1 MKKTFNR
8 LLAATVAIPV
18 ALGQVLA
25 ISANAAEAPAALKV
39 TADKLL
45 KVEPATG
52 FPETVSADAD
62 TITYTVESDWNTTL
76 AKQLNTET
84 SNKTVTVD
92 AKKFVAG
99 INSANYYVELLK
111 KAVNASEN
119 PTATVKDGVVTISGT
134 ADFSAVTDKL
144 AEKLDTLDGY
154 EGFTLDTSIL
164 TGVAYTATIKT
175 DFANSKS
182 VDADL
187 SFTANGK
194 TYGVS
199 TATEYAND
207 VYTNLA
213 GQVTAAVDQKV
224 KELAAKYNMTEDE
237 VRANADFDIAGDVA
251 ALKAETD
258 KLSADIAKAQKKYDS
273 FKNLTKAAKSYDS
286 ADAALA
292 AAVNYLAKNV
302 AAAANQPKT
311 VDGMVAKYGANFDNG
326 VASVNSSLKDA
337 GVNVEIAVS
346 SADVAALLKSAT
358 KVTIGAAAGT
368 YTAELEITDAEK
380 AEVEKYVEEQV
391 AEKLPEKTVVSVDTV
406 KTVTVSGAA
415 DGVAAFDVTR
425 DVTVVLKDKDT
436 TTTTTTTTGDSGTTT
451 TDASGATTD
460 VSGATTDV
468 SGATT
473 DVSGATTD
481 VSGATTDVSGA
492 TTDVSGAT
500 TDVSGATTDVSG
512 ATTDV
517 SGATTDVS
525 GATTDVSGA
534 TTDVSGDTTDVSSE
548 TTTVSSDTTDVS
560 GDTTTDGS
568 ETTTDGSGTTTETLP
583 TGVSSVE
590 VKTVDAET
598 AENIYLSDEESFNVA
613 GLIESVTLH
622 LENGEAVP
630 VDPATAIDFEMTPAE
645 AYETVTEKTAG
656 KVYFNGEVGLK
667 YKGEEDVEIKDTVTV
682 AVALKG
688 DTSLDGEIDNVDF
701 FDLNLYVALKGA
713 GLDPYFDTVKKA
725 GNDALAVK
733 LAYLA
738 SDIDTESKAGENTED
753 KTLDSTDMLYTALF
767 QAYDGAGTPKTW
779 DEVLKIANGNKK

>member
-292 AAVNYLAKNV
+292 AAVNYLSKNV

-500 TDVSGATTDVSG
+500 TDVSG
-512 ATTDV
+512 
-517 SGATTDVS
+517 
-525 GATTDVSGA
+525 
-534 TTDVSGDTTDVSSE
+534 DTTDVSSE

-622 LENGEAVP
+622 LENGEDVT

-656 KVYFNGEVGLK
+656 KVYFDGEVGLK
-667 YKGEEDVEIKDTVTV
+667 YKGEEKVEITDTVKV

-688 DTSLDGEIDNVDF
+688 DTTLDGKVDAT
-701 FDLNLYVALKGA
+701 DLFETAYYVALQGA
-713 GLDPYFDTVKKA
+713 GKTPIFDTVKN
-725 GNDALAVK
+725 GTALESK

-738 SDIDTESKAGENTED
+738 SDIDTESKAGKNTED
-753 KTLDSTDMLYTALF
+753 GKLDATDMLYTAVY
-767 QAYDGAGTPKTW
+767 QAYNGAGKHIDW
-779 DEVLKIANGNKK
+779 AEAIKMANGGK

>member
-134 ADFSAVTDKL
+134 ADFSAATDKL

-182 VDADL
+182 IDADL

-224 KELAAKYNMTEDE
+224 KELAAEYNMTEDE

-451 TDASGATTD
+451 TVA
-460 VSGATTDV
+460 
-468 SGATT
+468 
-473 DVSGATTD
+473 
-481 VSGATTDVSGA
+481 
-492 TTDVSGAT
+492 
-500 TDVSGATTDVSG
+500 SG

-598 AENIYLSDEESFNVA
+598 AEDIYLSDEESFNVA

-622 LENGEAVP
+622 LENGEDVT

-656 KVYFNGEVGLK
+656 KVYFDGEVGLK
-667 YKGEEDVEIKDTVTV
+667 YKGEEDVEITDTVKV

-688 DTSLDGEIDNVDF
+688 DTTLDGKVDAT
-701 FDLNLYVALKGA
+701 DLFETAYYVALQGA
-713 GLDPYFDTVKKA
+713 GKAPIFDTVKN
-725 GNDALAVK
+725 GTALESK

-753 KTLDSTDMLYTALF
+753 GKLDATDMLYTAVY
-767 QAYDGAGTPKTW
+767 QAYNGAGNHIDWAEAIKM
-779 DEVLKIANGNKK
+779 ANGGK

>member
-111 KAVNASEN
+111 KAVDASEN

-182 VDADL
+182 IDADL

-251 ALKAETD
+251 TLKAETD

-292 AAVNYLAKNV
+292 AAVNYLSKNV

-451 TDASGATTD
+451 TDASG
-460 VSGATTDV
+460 V
-468 SGATT
+468 
-473 DVSGATTD
+473 
-481 VSGATTDVSGA
+481 
-492 TTDVSGAT
+492 
-500 TDVSGATTDVSG
+500 
-512 ATTDV
+512 
-517 SGATTDVS
+517 
-525 GATTDVSGA
+525 TTDVSGA

-598 AENIYLSDEESFNVA
+598 AENIYLSNEESFNVA

-622 LENGEAVP
+622 LENGEDVT
-630 VDPATAIDFEMTPAE
+630 VDPATAIDFKMTPAE

-656 KVYFNGEVGLK
+656 KVYFDGEVGLK
-667 YKGEEDVEIKDTVTV
+667 YKGEEKVEITDTVKV

-688 DTSLDGEIDNVDF
+688 DTTLDGKVDAT
-701 FDLNLYVALKGA
+701 DLFETAYYIALQGA
-713 GLDPYFDTVKKA
+713 GKTPIFDTVKN
-725 GNDALAVK
+725 GTALESK

-738 SDIDTESKAGENTED
+738 SDIDTESKAGKNTED
-753 KTLDSTDMLYTALF
+753 GKLDATDMLYTAVY
-767 QAYDGAGTPKTW
+767 QAYDGAGKHIDW
-779 DEVLKIANGNKK
+779 AEAIKMANGGK

>member
-111 KAVNASEN
+111 KAVDASEN

-134 ADFSAVTDKL
+134 ADFSAATDKL

-273 FKNLTKAAKSYDS
+273 FKNLTKTAKSYDS

-292 AAVNYLAKNV
+292 AAVNYLSKNV

-436 TTTTTTTTGDSGTTT
+436 TTTTTTTTGDSSTTT
-451 TDASGATTD
+451 TDA
-460 VSGATTDV
+460 
-468 SGATT
+468 
-473 DVSGATTD
+473 
-481 VSGATTDVSGA
+481 
-492 TTDVSGAT
+492 
-500 TDVSGATTDVSG
+500 
-512 ATTDV
+512 

-622 LENGEAVP
+622 LENGEDVT

-656 KVYFNGEVGLK
+656 KVYFDGEVGLK
-667 YKGEEDVEIKDTVTV
+667 YKGEEKVEITDTVKV

-688 DTSLDGEIDNVDF
+688 DTTLDGKVDAT
-701 FDLNLYVALKGA
+701 DLFETAYYIALQGA
-713 GLDPYFDTVKKA
+713 GKTPIFDTVKN
-725 GNDALAVK
+725 GTALESK

-738 SDIDTESKAGENTED
+738 SDIDTESKAGKNTED
-753 KTLDSTDMLYTALF
+753 GKLDATDMLYTSVY
-767 QAYDGAGTPKTW
+767 QAYNGAGKHIDW
-779 DEVLKIANGNKK
+779 AEAIKMANGGK

>member
-134 ADFSAVTDKL
+134 ADFSAATDKL

-292 AAVNYLAKNV
+292 AAVNYLSKNV

-492 TTDVSGAT
+492 TTDVSG
-500 TDVSGATTDVSG
+500 
-512 ATTDV
+512 
-517 SGATTDVS
+517 
-525 GATTDVSGA
+525 
-534 TTDVSGDTTDVSSE
+534 DTTDVSSE

-590 VKTVDAET
+590 VKAVDAET

-622 LENGEAVP
+622 LENGEDVT

-656 KVYFNGEVGLK
+656 KVYFDGEVGLK
-667 YKGEEDVEIKDTVTV
+667 YKGEEKVEITDTVKV

-688 DTSLDGEIDNVDF
+688 DTTLDGKVDAT
-701 FDLNLYVALKGA
+701 DLFETAYYIALQGA
-713 GLDPYFDTVKKA
+713 GKTPIFDTVKN
-725 GNDALAVK
+725 GTALESK

-738 SDIDTESKAGENTED
+738 SDIDTESKAGKNTED
-753 KTLDSTDMLYTALF
+753 GKLDATDMLYTSVY
-767 QAYDGAGTPKTW
+767 QAYNGAGKHIDW
-779 DEVLKIANGNKK
+779 AEAIKMANGGK

>member
-111 KAVNASEN
+111 KAVDASEN

-292 AAVNYLAKNV
+292 AAVNYLSKNV

-481 VSGATTDVSGA
+481 VSG
-492 TTDVSGAT
+492 
-500 TDVSGATTDVSG
+500 
-512 ATTDV
+512 
-517 SGATTDVS
+517 
-525 GATTDVSGA
+525 
-534 TTDVSGDTTDVSSE
+534 DTTDVSSE

-622 LENGEAVP
+622 LENGEDVT

-645 AYETVTEKTAG
+645 AYKTVTEKTAG
-656 KVYFNGEVGLK
+656 KVYFDGEVGLK
-667 YKGEEDVEIKDTVTV
+667 YKGEEEVEITDTVKV

-688 DTSLDGEIDNVDF
+688 DTTLDGKVDAT
-701 FDLNLYVALKGA
+701 DLFETAYYVALQGA
-713 GLDPYFDTVKKA
+713 GKAPIFDTVKN
-725 GNDALAVK
+725 GTALESK

-753 KTLDSTDMLYTALF
+753 GKLDATDMLYTAVY
-767 QAYDGAGTPKTW
+767 QAYNGAGNHIDWAEAIKM
-779 DEVLKIANGNKK
+779 ANGGK

>member
-134 ADFSAVTDKL
+134 ADFSAATDKL

-292 AAVNYLAKNV
+292 AAVNYLSKNV

-481 VSGATTDVSGA
+481 VSGATTDVSG
-492 TTDVSGAT
+492 
-500 TDVSGATTDVSG
+500 
-512 ATTDV
+512 
-517 SGATTDVS
+517 
-525 GATTDVSGA
+525 
-534 TTDVSGDTTDVSSE
+534 DTTDVSSE

-622 LENGEAVP
+622 LENGEDVT

-656 KVYFNGEVGLK
+656 KVYFDGEVGLK
-667 YKGEEDVEIKDTVTV
+667 YKGEEKVEITDTVKV

-688 DTSLDGEIDNVDF
+688 DTTLDGKVDAT
-701 FDLNLYVALKGA
+701 DLFETAYYIALQGA
-713 GLDPYFDTVKKA
+713 GKTPIFDTVKN
-725 GNDALAVK
+725 GTALESK

-738 SDIDTESKAGENTED
+738 SDIDTESKAGKNTED
-753 KTLDSTDMLYTALF
+753 GKLDATDMLYTAVY
-767 QAYDGAGTPKTW
+767 QAYNGAGKHIDW
-779 DEVLKIANGNKK
+779 AEAIKMANGGK

>member
-134 ADFSAVTDKL
+134 ADFSAATDKL
-144 AEKLDTLDGY
+144 AEKLDTLGGY
-154 EGFTLDTSIL
+154 ENFTLDTSIL

-207 VYTNLA
+207 VCTNLA

-224 KELAAKYNMTEDE
+224 KELAAEYNMTEDE

-451 TDASGATTD
+451 TVA
-460 VSGATTDV
+460 
-468 SGATT
+468 
-473 DVSGATTD
+473 
-481 VSGATTDVSGA
+481 SGATTDVSGA

-560 GDTTTDGS
+560 GDTTTDDS
-568 ETTTDGSGTTTETLP
+568 NTTTTDGSGTTTETLP

-622 LENGEAVP
+622 LENGEDVT

-656 KVYFNGEVGLK
+656 KVYFDGEVGLK
-667 YKGEEDVEIKDTVTV
+667 YKGEEEVEITDTVKV

-688 DTSLDGEIDNVDF
+688 DTTLDGKVDAT
-701 FDLNLYVALKGA
+701 DLFETAYYVALQGA
-713 GLDPYFDTVKKA
+713 GKAPIFDTVKN
-725 GNDALAVK
+725 GTALESK

-753 KTLDSTDMLYTALF
+753 GKLDATDMLYTAVY
-767 QAYDGAGTPKTW
+767 QAYNGAGNHIDWAEAIKM
-779 DEVLKIANGNKK
+779 ANGGK

>member
-134 ADFSAVTDKL
+134 ADFSAATDKL
-144 AEKLDTLDGY
+144 AEKLDTLGGY
-154 EGFTLDTSIL
+154 ENFTLDTSIL

-207 VYTNLA
+207 VCTNLA

-224 KELAAKYNMTEDE
+224 KELAAEYNMTEDE

-451 TDASGATTD
+451 TVA
-460 VSGATTDV
+460 
-468 SGATT
+468 
-473 DVSGATTD
+473 
-481 VSGATTDVSGA
+481 SGATTDVSGA

-622 LENGEAVP
+622 LENGEDVT

-656 KVYFNGEVGLK
+656 KVYFDGEVGLK
-667 YKGEEDVEIKDTVTV
+667 YKGEEDVEITDTVKV

-688 DTSLDGEIDNVDF
+688 DTTLDGKVDAT
-701 FDLNLYVALKGA
+701 DLFETAYYVALQGA
-713 GLDPYFDTVKKA
+713 GKAPIFDTVKN
-725 GNDALAVK
+725 GTALESK

-753 KTLDSTDMLYTALF
+753 GKLDATDMLYTAVY
-767 QAYDGAGTPKTW
+767 QAYNGAGDHIDWAEAIKM
-779 DEVLKIANGNKK
+779 ANGNK

>member
-111 KAVNASEN
+111 KAVDASEN

-134 ADFSAVTDKL
+134 ADFSAATDKL

-292 AAVNYLAKNV
+292 AAVNYLSKNV

-500 TDVSGATTDVSG
+500 TDVSG
-512 ATTDV
+512 
-517 SGATTDVS
+517 
-525 GATTDVSGA
+525 
-534 TTDVSGDTTDVSSE
+534 DTTDVSSE

-622 LENGEAVP
+622 LENGEDVT

-656 KVYFNGEVGLK
+656 KVYFDGEVGLK
-667 YKGEEDVEIKDTVTV
+667 YKGEEDVEITDTVKV

-688 DTSLDGEIDNVDF
+688 DTTLDGEINNIDL

-753 KTLDSTDMLYTALF
+753 KALDSTDMLYTALF

-779 DEVLKIANGNKK
+779 DEVLKIVNGNKK

>member
-111 KAVNASEN
+111 KAVDASEN

-134 ADFSAVTDKL
+134 ADFSAATDKL

-154 EGFTLDTSIL
+154 ENFTLDTSIL

-292 AAVNYLAKNV
+292 AAVNYLSKNV

-481 VSGATTDVSGA
+481 VSGATTDVSG
-492 TTDVSGAT
+492 
-500 TDVSGATTDVSG
+500 
-512 ATTDV
+512 
-517 SGATTDVS
+517 
-525 GATTDVSGA
+525 
-534 TTDVSGDTTDVSSE
+534 DTTDVSSE

-622 LENGEAVP
+622 LENGEDVT

-656 KVYFNGEVGLK
+656 KVYFDGEVGLK
-667 YKGEEDVEIKDTVTV
+667 YKGEEKVEITDTVKV

-688 DTSLDGEIDNVDF
+688 DTTLDGEINNIDL

-753 KTLDSTDMLYTALF
+753 KALDSTDMLYTALF

-779 DEVLKIANGNKK
+779 DEVLKIVNGNKK

>member
-134 ADFSAVTDKL
+134 ADFSAATDKL
-144 AEKLDTLDGY
+144 AEKLDTLGGY
-154 EGFTLDTSIL
+154 ENFTLDTSIL

-207 VYTNLA
+207 VCTNLA

-224 KELAAKYNMTEDE
+224 KELAAEYNMTEDE

-292 AAVNYLAKNV
+292 AAVNYLSKNV

-451 TDASGATTD
+451 TVA
-460 VSGATTDV
+460 
-468 SGATT
+468 
-473 DVSGATTD
+473 
-481 VSGATTDVSGA
+481 SGA

-622 LENGEAVP
+622 LENGEDVT

-656 KVYFNGEVGLK
+656 KVYFDGEVGLK
-667 YKGEEDVEIKDTVTV
+667 YKGEEKVEITDTVKV

-688 DTSLDGEIDNVDF
+688 DTTLDGKVDAT
-701 FDLNLYVALKGA
+701 DLFETAYYIALQGA
-713 GLDPYFDTVKKA
+713 GKTPIFDTVKN
-725 GNDALAVK
+725 GTALESK

-738 SDIDTESKAGENTED
+738 SDIDTESKAGKNTED
-753 KTLDSTDMLYTALF
+753 GKLDATDMLYTSVY
-767 QAYDGAGTPKTW
+767 QAYNGAGKHIDW
-779 DEVLKIANGNKK
+779 AEAIKMANGGK

>member
-134 ADFSAVTDKL
+134 ADFSAATDKL

-213 GQVTAAVDQKV
+213 DQVTAAVDQKV

-292 AAVNYLAKNV
+292 AAVNYLSKNV

-460 VSGATTDV
+460 VSGTTTTGDSGTTTTDV
-468 SGATT
+468 SGTTTTGDSGTTTT
-473 DVSGATTD
+473 DVSGTTTTGDSGTTTTD
-481 VSGATTDVSGA
+481 VSGTTTTGDSGTTTTDVSGTTTTGDSGTT
-492 TTDVSGAT
+492 TTDV
-500 TDVSGATTDVSG
+500 
-512 ATTDV
+512 
-517 SGATTDVS
+517 
-525 GATTDVSGA
+525 
-534 TTDVSGDTTDVSSE
+534 
-548 TTTVSSDTTDVS
+548 
-560 GDTTTDGS
+560 
-568 ETTTDGSGTTTETLP
+568 SGTTTETLP

-622 LENGEAVP
+622 LENGEDVT

-656 KVYFNGEVGLK
+656 KVYFDGEVGLK
-667 YKGEEDVEIKDTVTV
+667 YKGEEEVEITDTVKV

-688 DTSLDGEIDNVDF
+688 DTTLDGKVDAT
-701 FDLNLYVALKGA
+701 DLFETAYYIALQGA
-713 GLDPYFDTVKKA
+713 GKTPIFDTVKN
-725 GNDALAVK
+725 GTALESK

-738 SDIDTESKAGENTED
+738 SDIDTESKAGKNTED
-753 KTLDSTDMLYTALF
+753 GKLDATDMLYTSVY
-767 QAYDGAGTPKTW
+767 QAYNGAGKHIDW
-779 DEVLKIANGNKK
+779 AEAIKMANGGK

>member
-111 KAVNASEN
+111 KAVDASEN

-134 ADFSAVTDKL
+134 ADFSAATDKL
-144 AEKLDTLDGY
+144 AEKLDTLGGY
-154 EGFTLDTSIL
+154 ENFTLDTSIL

-182 VDADL
+182 IDADL

-473 DVSGATTD
+473 DVSG
-481 VSGATTDVSGA
+481 
-492 TTDVSGAT
+492 
-500 TDVSGATTDVSG
+500 
-512 ATTDV
+512 
-517 SGATTDVS
+517 
-525 GATTDVSGA
+525 
-534 TTDVSGDTTDVSSE
+534 DTTDVSSE

-622 LENGEAVP
+622 LENGDVTK
-630 VDPATAIDFEMTPAE
+630 VDPAIAIDFEMTPAE

-656 KVYFNGEVGLK
+656 KVYFDGEVGLK
-667 YKGEEDVEIKDTVTV
+667 YKGEEEVEITDTVKV

-688 DTSLDGEIDNVDF
+688 DTTLDGKVDAT
-701 FDLNLYVALKGA
+701 DLFETAYYVALQGA
-713 GLDPYFDTVKKA
+713 GKAPIFDTVKN
-725 GNDALAVK
+725 GTALESK

-753 KTLDSTDMLYTALF
+753 GKLDATDMLYTAVY
-767 QAYDGAGTPKTW
+767 QSYNGAGNHIDWAEAIKM
-779 DEVLKIANGNKK
+779 ANGGK

>member
-134 ADFSAVTDKL
+134 ADFSAATDKL

-451 TDASGATTD
+451 TVAI
-460 VSGATTDV
+460 
-468 SGATT
+468 
-473 DVSGATTD
+473 
-481 VSGATTDVSGA
+481 
-492 TTDVSGAT
+492 GAT

-560 GDTTTDGS
+560 GDTTTDDS
-568 ETTTDGSGTTTETLP
+568 NTTTTDGSGTTTETLP

-688 DTSLDGEIDNVDF
+688 DTSLDGEIDNIDF

>member
-111 KAVNASEN
+111 KAVDASEN

-134 ADFSAVTDKL
+134 ADFSAATDKL
-144 AEKLDTLDGY
+144 AEKLDTLGGY
-154 EGFTLDTSIL
+154 ENFTLDTSIL

-175 DFANSKS
+175 DFAKSKS

-207 VYTNLA
+207 VCTNLA

-224 KELAAKYNMTEDE
+224 KELAAEYNMTEDE

-292 AAVNYLAKNV
+292 AAVNYLAKN
-302 AAAANQPKT
+302 
-311 VDGMVAKYGANFDNG
+311 
-326 VASVNSSLKDA
+326 
-337 GVNVEIAVS
+337 
-346 SADVAALLKSAT
+346 
-358 KVTIGAAAGT
+358 
-368 YTAELEITDAEK
+368 
-380 AEVEKYVEEQV
+380 EQV
-391 AEKLPEKTVVSVDTV
+391 YSFGYLLLSFHKQTSHSNNLIKIPVLLL
-406 KTVTVSGAA
+406 GA
-415 DGVAAFDVTR
+415 F
-425 DVTVVLKDKDT
+425 
-436 TTTTTTTTGDSGTTT
+436 
-451 TDASGATTD
+451 
-460 VSGATTDV
+460 
-468 SGATT
+468 
-473 DVSGATTD
+473 
-481 VSGATTDVSGA
+481 
-492 TTDVSGAT
+492 
-500 TDVSGATTDVSG
+500 
-512 ATTDV
+512 
-517 SGATTDVS
+517 
-525 GATTDVSGA
+525 
-534 TTDVSGDTTDVSSE
+534 
-548 TTTVSSDTTDVS
+548 
-560 GDTTTDGS
+560 
-568 ETTTDGSGTTTETLP
+568 
-583 TGVSSVE
+583 
-590 VKTVDAET
+590 
-598 AENIYLSDEESFNVA
+598 
-613 GLIESVTLH
+613 
-622 LENGEAVP
+622 
-630 VDPATAIDFEMTPAE
+630 
-645 AYETVTEKTAG
+645 
-656 KVYFNGEVGLK
+656 
-667 YKGEEDVEIKDTVTV
+667 
-682 AVALKG
+682 
-688 DTSLDGEIDNVDF
+688 
-701 FDLNLYVALKGA
+701 
-713 GLDPYFDTVKKA
+713 
-725 GNDALAVK
+725 
-733 LAYLA
+733 
-738 SDIDTESKAGENTED
+738 
-753 KTLDSTDMLYTALF
+753 
-767 QAYDGAGTPKTW
+767 
-779 DEVLKIANGNKK
+779 

>member
-134 ADFSAVTDKL
+134 ADFSAATDKL

-213 GQVTAAVDQKV
+213 GQVTVAVDQKV

-451 TDASGATTD
+451 TVA
-460 VSGATTDV
+460 
-468 SGATT
+468 
-473 DVSGATTD
+473 
-481 VSGATTDVSGA
+481 SGATTDVSGA

-688 DTSLDGEIDNVDF
+688 DTSLDGEIDNIDF

>member
-111 KAVNASEN
+111 KAVDASEN

-134 ADFSAVTDKL
+134 ADFSAATDKL
-144 AEKLDTLDGY
+144 AEKLDTLGGY
-154 EGFTLDTSIL
+154 ENFTLDTSIL

-207 VYTNLA
+207 VCTNLA

-224 KELAAKYNMTEDE
+224 KELAAEYNMTEDE

-292 AAVNYLAKNV
+292 AAVNYLSKNV

-451 TDASGATTD
+451 TVA
-460 VSGATTDV
+460 
-468 SGATT
+468 
-473 DVSGATTD
+473 
-481 VSGATTDVSGA
+481 SGATTDVSGA

-667 YKGEEDVEIKDTVTV
+667 YKGEEDVEITDTVKV

-688 DTSLDGEIDNVDF
+688 DTTLDGKVDAT
-701 FDLNLYVALKGA
+701 DLFETAYYVALQGA
-713 GLDPYFDTVKKA
+713 GKTPIFDTVKN
-725 GNDALAVK
+725 GTALESK

-753 KTLDSTDMLYTALF
+753 GKLDATDMLYTAVY
-767 QAYDGAGTPKTW
+767 QAYNGAGNHIDWAEAIKM
-779 DEVLKIANGNKK
+779 ANGGK

>member
-134 ADFSAVTDKL
+134 ADFSAATDKL

-213 GQVTAAVDQKV
+213 DQVTAAVDQKV

-468 SGATT
+468 SG
-473 DVSGATTD
+473 
-481 VSGATTDVSGA
+481 
-492 TTDVSGAT
+492 
-500 TDVSGATTDVSG
+500 
-512 ATTDV
+512 
-517 SGATTDVS
+517 
-525 GATTDVSGA
+525 
-534 TTDVSGDTTDVSSE
+534 DTTDVSSE

-622 LENGEAVP
+622 LENGEDVT

-656 KVYFNGEVGLK
+656 KVYFDGEVGLK
-667 YKGEEDVEIKDTVTV
+667 YKGEEEVELTDTVKV

-688 DTSLDGEIDNVDF
+688 DTTLDGKVDAT
-701 FDLNLYVALKGA
+701 DLFETAYYVALQGA
-713 GLDPYFDTVKKA
+713 GKAPIFDTVKN
-725 GNDALAVK
+725 GTALESK

-753 KTLDSTDMLYTALF
+753 GKLDATDMLYTAVY
-767 QAYDGAGTPKTW
+767 QAYNGAGKHIDW
-779 DEVLKIANGNKK
+779 AEAIKLANGGK

>member
-134 ADFSAVTDKL
+134 ADFSAATDKL

-292 AAVNYLAKNV
+292 AAVNYLSKNV

-517 SGATTDVS
+517 SG
-525 GATTDVSGA
+525 
-534 TTDVSGDTTDVSSE
+534 
-548 TTTVSSDTTDVS
+548 
-560 GDTTTDGS
+560 DTTTDGS

-598 AENIYLSDEESFNVA
+598 AENIYLSNEESFNVA

-622 LENGEAVP
+622 LENGEDVT
-630 VDPATAIDFEMTPAE
+630 VDPATAIDFKMTPAE
-645 AYETVTEKTAG
+645 AYKTVTEKTAG
-656 KVYFNGEVGLK
+656 KVYFDGEVGLK
-667 YKGEEDVEIKDTVTV
+667 YKGEEDVEITDTVKV

-688 DTSLDGEIDNVDF
+688 DTTLDGKVDAT
-701 FDLNLYVALKGA
+701 DLFETAYYIALQGA
-713 GLDPYFDTVKKA
+713 GKTPIFDTVKN
-725 GNDALAVK
+725 GTALESK

-738 SDIDTESKAGENTED
+738 SDIDTESKAGKNTED
-753 KTLDSTDMLYTALF
+753 GKLDATDMLYTAVY
-767 QAYDGAGTPKTW
+767 QAYNGAGNHIDWAEAIKM
-779 DEVLKIANGNKK
+779 ANGGK

>member
-111 KAVNASEN
+111 KAVDASEN

-134 ADFSAVTDKL
+134 ADFSAATDKL
-144 AEKLDTLDGY
+144 AEKLDTLGGY
-154 EGFTLDTSIL
+154 ENFTLDTSIL

-175 DFANSKS
+175 DFAKSKS

-207 VYTNLA
+207 VCTNLA

-224 KELAAKYNMTEDE
+224 KELAAEYNMTEDE

-451 TDASGATTD
+451 TVA
-460 VSGATTDV
+460 
-468 SGATT
+468 
-473 DVSGATTD
+473 
-481 VSGATTDVSGA
+481 SGATTDVSGA

-560 GDTTTDGS
+560 GDTTTDDS
-568 ETTTDGSGTTTETLP
+568 NTTTTDGSGTTTETLP

-622 LENGEAVP
+622 LENGEDVT

-656 KVYFNGEVGLK
+656 KVYFDGEVGLK
-667 YKGEEDVEIKDTVTV
+667 YKGEEEVELTDTVKV

-688 DTSLDGEIDNVDF
+688 DTTLDGKVDAT
-701 FDLNLYVALKGA
+701 DLFETAYYVALQGA
-713 GLDPYFDTVKKA
+713 GKAPIFDTVKN
-725 GNDALAVK
+725 GTALESK

-753 KTLDSTDMLYTALF
+753 GKLDATDMLYTAVY
-767 QAYDGAGTPKTW
+767 QAYNGAGNHIDWAEAIKM
-779 DEVLKIANGNKK
+779 ANGGK

>member
-134 ADFSAVTDKL
+134 ADFSAATDKL

-473 DVSGATTD
+473 DVSG
-481 VSGATTDVSGA
+481 
-492 TTDVSGAT
+492 
-500 TDVSGATTDVSG
+500 
-512 ATTDV
+512 
-517 SGATTDVS
+517 
-525 GATTDVSGA
+525 
-534 TTDVSGDTTDVSSE
+534 DTTDVSSE

>member
-111 KAVNASEN
+111 KAVDASEN

-134 ADFSAVTDKL
+134 ADFSAATDKL

-154 EGFTLDTSIL
+154 ENFTLDTSIL

-224 KELAAKYNMTEDE
+224 KKLAAKYNMTEDE

-292 AAVNYLAKNV
+292 AAVNYLSKNV

-517 SGATTDVS
+517 SGATT
-525 GATTDVSGA
+525 TDG
-534 TTDVSGDTTDVSSE
+534 SE
-548 TTTVSSDTTDVS
+548 TTTVSS
-560 GDTTTDGS
+560 DTTTDGS

-622 LENGEAVP
+622 LENGEDVT

-656 KVYFNGEVGLK
+656 KVYFDGEVGLK
-667 YKGEEDVEIKDTVTV
+667 YKGEEKVEITDTVKV

-688 DTSLDGEIDNVDF
+688 DTTLDGEINNIDL

-753 KTLDSTDMLYTALF
+753 KALDSTDMLYTALF

-779 DEVLKIANGNKK
+779 DEVLKIVNGNKK

>member
-134 ADFSAVTDKL
+134 ADFSAATDKL

-292 AAVNYLAKNV
+292 AAVNYLSKNV

-481 VSGATTDVSGA
+481 VSG
-492 TTDVSGAT
+492 
-500 TDVSGATTDVSG
+500 
-512 ATTDV
+512 
-517 SGATTDVS
+517 
-525 GATTDVSGA
+525 
-534 TTDVSGDTTDVSSE
+534 DTTDVSSE

-590 VKTVDAET
+590 VKAVDAET

-622 LENGEAVP
+622 LENGEDVT

-656 KVYFNGEVGLK
+656 KVYFDGEVGLK
-667 YKGEEDVEIKDTVTV
+667 YKGEEKVEITDTVKV

-688 DTSLDGEIDNVDF
+688 DTTLDGKVDAT
-701 FDLNLYVALKGA
+701 DLFETAYYIALQGA
-713 GLDPYFDTVKKA
+713 GKTPIFDTVKN
-725 GNDALAVK
+725 GTALESK

-753 KTLDSTDMLYTALF
+753 GKLDATDMLYTAVY
-767 QAYDGAGTPKTW
+767 QAYNGAGNHIDWAEAIKM
-779 DEVLKIANGNKK
+779 ANGGK

>member
-134 ADFSAVTDKL
+134 ADFSAATDKL

-213 GQVTAAVDQKV
+213 DQVTAAVDQKV

-451 TDASGATTD
+451 TVASGATTD

-512 ATTDV
+512 A
-517 SGATTDVS
+517 
-525 GATTDVSGA
+525 
-534 TTDVSGDTTDVSSE
+534 TTDVSSE

-622 LENGEAVP
+622 LENGEDVT

-656 KVYFNGEVGLK
+656 KVYFDGEVGLK
-667 YKGEEDVEIKDTVTV
+667 YKGEEEVEITDTVKV

-688 DTSLDGEIDNVDF
+688 DTTLDGKVDAT
-701 FDLNLYVALKGA
+701 DLFETAYYVALQGA
-713 GLDPYFDTVKKA
+713 GKAPIFDTVKN
-725 GNDALAVK
+725 GTALESK

-753 KTLDSTDMLYTALF
+753 GKLDATDMLYTAVY
-767 QAYDGAGTPKTW
+767 QAYNGAGKHIDW
-779 DEVLKIANGNKK
+779 AEAIKLANGNK

>member
-111 KAVNASEN
+111 KAVDASEN

-134 ADFSAVTDKL
+134 ADFSAATDKL
-144 AEKLDTLDGY
+144 AEKLDTLGGY
-154 EGFTLDTSIL
+154 ENFTLDTSIL

-207 VYTNLA
+207 VCTNLA

-224 KELAAKYNMTEDE
+224 KELAAEYNMTEDE

-258 KLSADIAKAQKKYDS
+258 KLSADVAKAQKKYDS

-415 DGVAAFDVTR
+415 DGVATFDVTR

-451 TDASGATTD
+451 TVA
-460 VSGATTDV
+460 
-468 SGATT
+468 
-473 DVSGATTD
+473 
-481 VSGATTDVSGA
+481 
-492 TTDVSGAT
+492 
-500 TDVSGATTDVSG
+500 SG

-622 LENGEAVP
+622 LENGEDVT

-656 KVYFNGEVGLK
+656 KVYFDGEVGLK
-667 YKGEEDVEIKDTVTV
+667 YKGEEKVEITDTVKV

-688 DTSLDGEIDNVDF
+688 DTTLDGKVDAT
-701 FDLNLYVALKGA
+701 DLFETAYYIALQGA
-713 GLDPYFDTVKKA
+713 GKTPIFDTVKN
-725 GNDALAVK
+725 GTALESK

-738 SDIDTESKAGENTED
+738 SDIDTESKAGKNTED
-753 KTLDSTDMLYTALF
+753 GKLDATDMLYTSVY
-767 QAYDGAGTPKTW
+767 QAYNGAGKHIDW
-779 DEVLKIANGNKK
+779 AEAIKMANGGK

>member
-1 MKKTFNR
+1 MMKTFNR

-134 ADFSAVTDKL
+134 ADFSAATDKL

-182 VDADL
+182 IDADL

-481 VSGATTDVSGA
+481 VSG
-492 TTDVSGAT
+492 
-500 TDVSGATTDVSG
+500 
-512 ATTDV
+512 
-517 SGATTDVS
+517 
-525 GATTDVSGA
+525 
-534 TTDVSGDTTDVSSE
+534 DTTDVSSE

-622 LENGEAVP
+622 LENGEDVT

-656 KVYFNGEVGLK
+656 KVYFDGEVGLK
-667 YKGEEDVEIKDTVTV
+667 YKGEEDVEITDTVKV

-688 DTSLDGEIDNVDF
+688 DTTLDGKVDAT
-701 FDLNLYVALKGA
+701 DLFETAYYVALQGA
-713 GLDPYFDTVKKA
+713 GKAPIFDTVKN
-725 GNDALAVK
+725 GTALESK

-753 KTLDSTDMLYTALF
+753 GKLDATDMLYTAVY
-767 QAYDGAGTPKTW
+767 QAYNGAGNHIDWAEAIKM
-779 DEVLKIANGNKK
+779 ANGGK

>member
-62 TITYTVESDWNTTL
+62 TITYTVESDWNATL

-134 ADFSAVTDKL
+134 ADFSAATDKL

-292 AAVNYLAKNV
+292 AAVNYLSKNV

-492 TTDVSGAT
+492 TTDVSG
-500 TDVSGATTDVSG
+500 
-512 ATTDV
+512 
-517 SGATTDVS
+517 
-525 GATTDVSGA
+525 
-534 TTDVSGDTTDVSSE
+534 DTTDVSSE

-598 AENIYLSDEESFNVA
+598 AENIYLSNEESFNVA

-622 LENGEAVP
+622 LENGEDVT
-630 VDPATAIDFEMTPAE
+630 VDPATAIDFKMTPAE

-656 KVYFNGEVGLK
+656 KVYFDGEVGLK
-667 YKGEEDVEIKDTVTV
+667 YKGEEKVEITDTVKV

-688 DTSLDGEIDNVDF
+688 DTTLDGKVDAT
-701 FDLNLYVALKGA
+701 DLFETAYYIALQGA
-713 GLDPYFDTVKKA
+713 GKTPIFDTVKN
-725 GNDALAVK
+725 GTALESK

-738 SDIDTESKAGENTED
+738 SDIDTESKAGKNTED
-753 KTLDSTDMLYTALF
+753 GKLDATDMLYTAVY
-767 QAYDGAGTPKTW
+767 QAYNGAGKHIDW
-779 DEVLKIANGNKK
+779 AEAIKMANGGK

>member
-111 KAVNASEN
+111 KAVDASEN

-134 ADFSAVTDKL
+134 ADFSAATDKL

-273 FKNLTKAAKSYDS
+273 FKNLTKTAKSYDS

-292 AAVNYLAKNV
+292 AAVNYLSKNV

-436 TTTTTTTTGDSGTTT
+436 TTTTTTTTGDSSTTT
-451 TDASGATTD
+451 TDA
-460 VSGATTDV
+460 
-468 SGATT
+468 
-473 DVSGATTD
+473 
-481 VSGATTDVSGA
+481 
-492 TTDVSGAT
+492 
-500 TDVSGATTDVSG
+500 
-512 ATTDV
+512 

-598 AENIYLSDEESFNVA
+598 AENIYLSNEESFNVA

-622 LENGEAVP
+622 LENGEDVT
-630 VDPATAIDFEMTPAE
+630 VDPATAIDFKMTPAE

-656 KVYFNGEVGLK
+656 KVYFDGEVGLK
-667 YKGEEDVEIKDTVTV
+667 YKGEEKVEITDTVKV

-688 DTSLDGEIDNVDF
+688 DTTLDGKVDAT
-701 FDLNLYVALKGA
+701 DLFETAYYIALQGA
-713 GLDPYFDTVKKA
+713 GKTPIFDTVKN
-725 GNDALAVK
+725 GTALESK

-738 SDIDTESKAGENTED
+738 SDIDTESKAGKNTED
-753 KTLDSTDMLYTALF
+753 GKLDATDMLYTSVY
-767 QAYDGAGTPKTW
+767 QAYNGAGNHIDWAEAIKM
-779 DEVLKIANGNKK
+779 ANGGK

>member
-134 ADFSAVTDKL
+134 ADFSAATDKL

-154 EGFTLDTSIL
+154 ESFTLDTSIL

-224 KELAAKYNMTEDE
+224 KELAAEYNMTEDE

-258 KLSADIAKAQKKYDS
+258 KLSADVAKAQKKYDS

-451 TDASGATTD
+451 TVA
-460 VSGATTDV
+460 
-468 SGATT
+468 
-473 DVSGATTD
+473 
-481 VSGATTDVSGA
+481 
-492 TTDVSGAT
+492 
-500 TDVSGATTDVSG
+500 
-512 ATTDV
+512 
-517 SGATTDVS
+517 S

-598 AENIYLSDEESFNVA
+598 AEDIYLSDEESFNVA

-622 LENGEAVP
+622 LENGEDVT

-656 KVYFNGEVGLK
+656 KVYFDGEVGLK
-667 YKGEEDVEIKDTVTV
+667 YKGEEDVEITDTVKV

-688 DTSLDGEIDNVDF
+688 DTTLDGKVDAT
-701 FDLNLYVALKGA
+701 DLFETAYYVALQGA
-713 GLDPYFDTVKKA
+713 GKAPIFDTVKN
-725 GNDALAVK
+725 GTALESK

-753 KTLDSTDMLYTALF
+753 GKLDATDMLYTAVY
-767 QAYDGAGTPKTW
+767 QAYNGAGNHIDWAEAIKM
-779 DEVLKIANGNKK
+779 ANGGK

>member
-134 ADFSAVTDKL
+134 ADFSAATDKL
-144 AEKLDTLDGY
+144 AEKLDTLGGY
-154 EGFTLDTSIL
+154 ENFTLDTSIL

-224 KELAAKYNMTEDE
+224 KELAAEYNMTEDE

-292 AAVNYLAKNV
+292 AAVNYLSKNV

-451 TDASGATTD
+451 TVA
-460 VSGATTDV
+460 
-468 SGATT
+468 
-473 DVSGATTD
+473 
-481 VSGATTDVSGA
+481 
-492 TTDVSGAT
+492 
-500 TDVSGATTDVSG
+500 
-512 ATTDV
+512 
-517 SGATTDVS
+517 S

-598 AENIYLSDEESFNVA
+598 AEDIYLSDEESFNVA

-622 LENGEAVP
+622 LENGEDVT

-656 KVYFNGEVGLK
+656 KVYFDGEVGLK
-667 YKGEEDVEIKDTVTV
+667 YKGEEDVEITDTVKV

-688 DTSLDGEIDNVDF
+688 DTTLDGKVDAT
-701 FDLNLYVALKGA
+701 DLFETAYYVALQGA
-713 GLDPYFDTVKKA
+713 GKAPIFDTVKN
-725 GNDALAVK
+725 GTALESK

-753 KTLDSTDMLYTALF
+753 GKLDATDMLYTAVY
-767 QAYDGAGTPKTW
+767 QAYNGAGNHIDWAEAIKM
-779 DEVLKIANGNKK
+779 ANGGK

>member
-134 ADFSAVTDKL
+134 ADFSAATDKL

-213 GQVTAAVDQKV
+213 DQVTAAVDQKV

-237 VRANADFDIAGDVA
+237 VRANADFDIAGDVV

-468 SGATT
+468 SG
-473 DVSGATTD
+473 
-481 VSGATTDVSGA
+481 
-492 TTDVSGAT
+492 
-500 TDVSGATTDVSG
+500 
-512 ATTDV
+512 
-517 SGATTDVS
+517 
-525 GATTDVSGA
+525 
-534 TTDVSGDTTDVSSE
+534 DTTDVSSE

-622 LENGEAVP
+622 LENGEDVT

-656 KVYFNGEVGLK
+656 KVYFDGEVGLK
-667 YKGEEDVEIKDTVTV
+667 YKGEEEVELTDTVKV

-688 DTSLDGEIDNVDF
+688 DTTLDGKVDAT
-701 FDLNLYVALKGA
+701 DLFETAYYVALQGA
-713 GLDPYFDTVKKA
+713 GKTPIFDTVKN
-725 GNDALAVK
+725 GTALESK

-753 KTLDSTDMLYTALF
+753 GKLDATDMLYTAVY
-767 QAYDGAGTPKTW
+767 QAYNGAGNHIDWAEAIK
-779 DEVLKIANGNKK
+779 LANGGK

>member
-134 ADFSAVTDKL
+134 ADFSAATDKL

-213 GQVTAAVDQKV
+213 DQVTAAVDQKV

-451 TDASGATTD
+451 TVA
-460 VSGATTDV
+460 
-468 SGATT
+468 
-473 DVSGATTD
+473 
-481 VSGATTDVSGA
+481 
-492 TTDVSGAT
+492 
-500 TDVSGATTDVSG
+500 SGATTDVSG

-622 LENGEAVP
+622 LENGEDVT

-656 KVYFNGEVGLK
+656 KVYFDGEVGLK
-667 YKGEEDVEIKDTVTV
+667 YKGEEEVELTDTVKV

-688 DTSLDGEIDNVDF
+688 DTTLDGKVDAT
-701 FDLNLYVALKGA
+701 DLFETAYYVALQGA
-713 GLDPYFDTVKKA
+713 GKAPIFDTVKN
-725 GNDALAVK
+725 GTALESK

-753 KTLDSTDMLYTALF
+753 GKLDATDMLYTAVY
-767 QAYDGAGTPKTW
+767 QAYNGAGNHIDWAEAIKM
-779 DEVLKIANGNKK
+779 ANGGK

>member
-111 KAVNASEN
+111 KAVDASEN

-134 ADFSAVTDKL
+134 ADFSAATDKL

-258 KLSADIAKAQKKYDS
+258 KLSADIAKVQKKYDS

-292 AAVNYLAKNV
+292 AAVNYLSKNV

-492 TTDVSGAT
+492 TTDVSG
-500 TDVSGATTDVSG
+500 
-512 ATTDV
+512 
-517 SGATTDVS
+517 
-525 GATTDVSGA
+525 
-534 TTDVSGDTTDVSSE
+534 DTTDVSSE

-590 VKTVDAET
+590 VKAVDAET

-622 LENGEAVP
+622 LENGEDVT

-656 KVYFNGEVGLK
+656 KVYFDGEVGLK
-667 YKGEEDVEIKDTVTV
+667 YKGEEKVEITDTVKV

-688 DTSLDGEIDNVDF
+688 DTTLDGKVDAT
-701 FDLNLYVALKGA
+701 DLFETAYYIALQGA
-713 GLDPYFDTVKKA
+713 GKTPIFDTVKN
-725 GNDALAVK
+725 GTALESK

-738 SDIDTESKAGENTED
+738 SDIDTESKAGKNTED
-753 KTLDSTDMLYTALF
+753 GKLDATDMLYTSVY
-767 QAYDGAGTPKTW
+767 QAYNGAGKHIDW
-779 DEVLKIANGNKK
+779 AEAIKMANGGK

>member
-76 AKQLNTET
+76 AKQLNAET

-111 KAVNASEN
+111 KAVDASEN

-134 ADFSAVTDKL
+134 ADFSAATDKL
-144 AEKLDTLDGY
+144 AEKLDTLGGY
-154 EGFTLDTSIL
+154 ENFTLDTSIL

-207 VYTNLA
+207 VCTNLA

-224 KELAAKYNMTEDE
+224 KELAAEYNMTEDE

-292 AAVNYLAKNV
+292 AAVNYLSKNV

-460 VSGATTDV
+460 VSGTTTTGDSGTTTTDV
-468 SGATT
+468 SGTTT
-473 DVSGATTD
+473 DVSGTTTD
-481 VSGATTDVSGA
+481 VSGTTTTGDSGTTTTDVSGTTTTGDSGTT
-492 TTDVSGAT
+492 TTDVSG
-500 TDVSGATTDVSG
+500 
-512 ATTDV
+512 
-517 SGATTDVS
+517 
-525 GATTDVSGA
+525 
-534 TTDVSGDTTDVSSE
+534 
-548 TTTVSSDTTDVS
+548 TTTTT
-560 GDTTTDGS
+560 G
-568 ETTTDGSGTTTETLP
+568 TLP

-622 LENGEAVP
+622 LENGEDVT

-656 KVYFNGEVGLK
+656 KVYFDGEVGLK
-667 YKGEEDVEIKDTVTV
+667 YKGEEKVEITDTVKV
-682 AVALKG
+682 AVVLKG
-688 DTSLDGEIDNVDF
+688 DTTLDGKVDAT
-701 FDLNLYVALKGA
+701 DLFETAYYVALQGA
-713 GLDPYFDTVKKA
+713 GKTPIFDTVKN
-725 GNDALAVK
+725 GTALESK

-753 KTLDSTDMLYTALF
+753 GKLDATDMLYTAVY
-767 QAYDGAGTPKTW
+767 QAYNGAGNHIDWAEAIK
-779 DEVLKIANGNKK
+779 LANGGK

>member
-134 ADFSAVTDKL
+134 ADFSAATDKL
-144 AEKLDTLDGY
+144 AEKLDTLGGY
-154 EGFTLDTSIL
+154 ENFTLDTSIL

-224 KELAAKYNMTEDE
+224 KELAAEYNMTEDE

-292 AAVNYLAKNV
+292 AAVNYLSKNV

-451 TDASGATTD
+451 TVA
-460 VSGATTDV
+460 
-468 SGATT
+468 
-473 DVSGATTD
+473 
-481 VSGATTDVSGA
+481 SGATTDVSGA

-560 GDTTTDGS
+560 GDTTTDDS
-568 ETTTDGSGTTTETLP
+568 NTTTTDGSGTTTETLP

-622 LENGEAVP
+622 LENGEDVT

-656 KVYFNGEVGLK
+656 KVYFDGEVGLK
-667 YKGEEDVEIKDTVTV
+667 YKGEEEVEITDTVKV

-688 DTSLDGEIDNVDF
+688 DTTLDGKVDAT
-701 FDLNLYVALKGA
+701 DLFETAYYVALQGA
-713 GLDPYFDTVKKA
+713 GKTPIFDTVKN
-725 GNDALAVK
+725 GTALESK

-753 KTLDSTDMLYTALF
+753 GKLDATDMLYTAVY
-767 QAYDGAGTPKTW
+767 QAYNGAGNHIDWAEAIKM
-779 DEVLKIANGNKK
+779 ANGGK

>member
-134 ADFSAVTDKL
+134 ADFSAATDKL

-213 GQVTAAVDQKV
+213 DQVTAAVDQKV

-473 DVSGATTD
+473 DVSG
-481 VSGATTDVSGA
+481 
-492 TTDVSGAT
+492 
-500 TDVSGATTDVSG
+500 
-512 ATTDV
+512 
-517 SGATTDVS
+517 
-525 GATTDVSGA
+525 
-534 TTDVSGDTTDVSSE
+534 DTTDVSSE

-622 LENGEAVP
+622 LENGEDVT

-656 KVYFNGEVGLK
+656 KVYFDGEVGLK
-667 YKGEEDVEIKDTVTV
+667 YKGEEEVELTDTVKV

-688 DTSLDGEIDNVDF
+688 DTTLDGKVDAT
-701 FDLNLYVALKGA
+701 DLFETAYYVALQGA
-713 GLDPYFDTVKKA
+713 GKAPIFDTVKN
-725 GNDALAVK
+725 GTALESK

-753 KTLDSTDMLYTALF
+753 GKLDATDMLYTAVY
-767 QAYDGAGTPKTW
+767 QAYNGAGKHIDW
-779 DEVLKIANGNKK
+779 AEAIKLANGGK

>member
-182 VDADL
+182 IDADL

-460 VSGATTDV
+460 VSGTTTTGDSGTTTTDV
-468 SGATT
+468 SGTTTTGDSGTTTT
-473 DVSGATTD
+473 DVSGTTTTGDSGTTTTD
-481 VSGATTDVSGA
+481 VSGTTTTGDSGTTTTDV
-492 TTDVSGAT
+492 
-500 TDVSGATTDVSG
+500 
-512 ATTDV
+512 
-517 SGATTDVS
+517 
-525 GATTDVSGA
+525 
-534 TTDVSGDTTDVSSE
+534 
-548 TTTVSSDTTDVS
+548 
-560 GDTTTDGS
+560 
-568 ETTTDGSGTTTETLP
+568 SGTTTETLP

-622 LENGEAVP
+622 LENGEDVT
-630 VDPATAIDFEMTPAE
+630 VDPATAIDFEMTPAK

-656 KVYFNGEVGLK
+656 KVYFDGEVGLK
-667 YKGEEDVEIKDTVTV
+667 YKGEEKVEITDTVKV

-688 DTSLDGEIDNVDF
+688 DTTLDGKVDAT
-701 FDLNLYVALKGA
+701 DLFETAYYVALQGA
-713 GLDPYFDTVKKA
+713 GKAPIFDTVKN
-725 GNDALAVK
+725 GTALESK

-753 KTLDSTDMLYTALF
+753 GKLDATDMLYTAVY
-767 QAYDGAGTPKTW
+767 QAYNGAGNHIDWAEAIKM
-779 DEVLKIANGNKK
+779 ANGGK

>member
-134 ADFSAVTDKL
+134 ADFSAATDKL

-473 DVSGATTD
+473 DVSG
-481 VSGATTDVSGA
+481 
-492 TTDVSGAT
+492 
-500 TDVSGATTDVSG
+500 
-512 ATTDV
+512 
-517 SGATTDVS
+517 
-525 GATTDVSGA
+525 
-534 TTDVSGDTTDVSSE
+534 DTTDVSSE

-622 LENGEAVP
+622 LENGEDVT

-656 KVYFNGEVGLK
+656 KVYFDGEVGLK
-667 YKGEEDVEIKDTVTV
+667 YKGEEEVELTDTVKV

-688 DTSLDGEIDNVDF
+688 DTTLDGKVDAT
-701 FDLNLYVALKGA
+701 DLFETAYYVALQGA
-713 GLDPYFDTVKKA
+713 GKTPIFDTVKN
-725 GNDALAVK
+725 GTALESK

-753 KTLDSTDMLYTALF
+753 GKLDATDMLYTAVY
-767 QAYDGAGTPKTW
+767 QAYNGAGNHIDWAEAIK
-779 DEVLKIANGNKK
+779 LANGGK